1 MTLHGK
7 RDFADVIQLMS
18 LSWEDTIIRALIRKG
33 VRQESQRQKGEVMMM
48 RRAWSDILEDGRGRG
63 H

>member
-1 MTLHGK
+1 M
-7 RDFADVIQLMS
+7 IQLMS

-48 RRAWSDILEDGRGRG
+48 RRAWSDVLEDGRGRG